1 MFVDAS
7 AIVAVLANEPERPVL
22 RERLLRAKRVLVSPI
37 VLYEVT
43 TAIMRLGRLTLKE
56 AVKLPEAFVHETG
69 AETVQIDADI
79 GVLALETFN
88 RYGRGRHKAKL
99 NFGDCFAYACAK
111 AHKVPLLYKGNDF
124 ALTDIEAA

>member
-43 TAIMRLGRLTLKE
+43 TAIMRVGGLNLEEAARLSDGFTR
-56 AVKLPEAFVHETG
+56 ETR
-69 AETVQIDADI
+69 AEIVQIDAKI
-79 GVLALETFN
+79 GVEALKTFD
-88 RYGRGRHKAKL
+88 RYGRGRHRAKL

-111 AHKVPLLYKGNDF
+111 AC
-124 ALTDIEAA
+124 